1 VQSEE
6 QENKYRAISVQDAL
20 DIFFQE
26 ESLND
31 FKCEKCESVQEVV
44 IKRKFSRLPR
54 VLVLYLKRYQFQ
66 EVKRQNDIIPV
77 NSANEQTNGEI
88 QEQSASLVDKPQQQQ
103 HQEQQPKVE
112 TRTNNYQLV
121 KNDSII
127 RIKPYL
133 TLKFITSNELQ
144 LPKPANPH
152 TSASNNL
159 NDSLF
164 MENNLSTQTS
174 ELLNLSLSPANL
186 FTSESNNSI
195 KACLSPSKSANNR
208 SKTALN
214 KIDENTLS
222 NKKNLQRS
230 KVSKITS
237 SDIIELIIDTENE
250 NTNESGKPNSTRTTR
265 TRNSKQVNKCSKVPA
280 NLTFDPN
287 NYTLKE
293 LDEDGQLDYALK
305 MSLSSEMNTHEAGVL
320 SDYGQNPK
328 YLDGLNDSIET
339 LNECDLIE
347 SNTNTVETEE
357 NIFSTK
363 AKRKIHLFIFIFF
376 LLHSF
381 SKLEYVNI
389 KRLKHMV

>member
-1 VQSEE
+1 
-6 QENKYRAISVQDAL
+6 
-20 DIFFQE
+20 
-26 ESLND
+26 
-31 FKCEKCESVQEVV
+31 
-44 IKRKFSRLPR
+44 
-54 VLVLYLKRYQFQ
+54 
-66 EVKRQNDIIPV
+66 
-77 NSANEQTNGEI
+77 
-88 QEQSASLVDKPQQQQ
+88 
-103 HQEQQPKVE
+103 
-112 TRTNNYQLV
+112 
-121 KNDSII
+121 
-127 RIKPYL
+127 
-133 TLKFITSNELQ
+133 
-144 LPKPANPH
+144 
-152 TSASNNL
+152 
-159 NDSLF
+159 
-164 MENNLSTQTS
+164 M
-174 ELLNLSLSPANL
+174 
-186 FTSESNNSI
+186 
-195 KACLSPSKSANNR
+195 
-208 SKTALN
+208 
-214 KIDENTLS
+214 
-222 NKKNLQRS
+222 
-230 KVSKITS
+230 
-237 SDIIELIIDTENE
+237 
-250 NTNESGKPNSTRTTR
+250 
-265 TRNSKQVNKCSKVPA
+265 PA